1 MERRLGT
8 TARNGGY
15 GSQVFRIQE
24 KPETLKT
31 RWASTKQGARSFW
44 VRLGSL
50 PQGEQVPELRFLIA
64 DDHNVLRRGV
74 RNIVE
79 NYPNWTVVA
88 EASNGREAI
97 EQARFCKPDVAILD
111 FSMPEIN
118 GLDAARDVLA
128 HLPDTK
134 VLILTVHENDE
145 LIAELRRV
153 GVHGYVLKSAPDRD
167 LVSAIKAVLKNKTFY
182 PIDTAP
188 AVHRPR
194 KSDGGNSKPRLSDR
208 QKDIVRL
215 LSQGR
220 NSKKIAEMLG
230 ISQKTVETHRR
241 NIMLK
246 VNCRSTAELVRY
258 AIRNGLIEA

>member
-1 MERRLGT
+1 M
-8 TARNGGY
+8 
-15 GSQVFRIQE
+15 
-24 KPETLKT
+24 
-31 RWASTKQGARSFW
+31 
-44 VRLGSL
+44 
-50 PQGEQVPELRFLIA
+50 PELRFLIA
-64 DDHNVLRRGV
+64 DDHNVFRRGV
-74 RNIVE
+74 RAVVE

-88 EASNGREAI
+88 EACNGREAI
-97 EQARFCKPDVAILD
+97 EKAKLVKPDVAILD

-118 GLDAARDVLA
+118 GLDAARNVLSN
-128 HLPDTK
+128 LPDTK

-145 LIAELRRV
+145 LIDELRRA

-167 LVSAIKAVLKNKTFY
+167 LVSAIKTVLKNQTFY
-182 PIDTAP
+182 PAATTP

-208 QKDIVRL
+208 QKEIVRL

-220 NSKKIAEMLG
+220 SSAKIAEMLG

-241 NIMLK
+241 NIMLR

-258 AIRNGLIEA
+258 AIRNRIIEA

>member
-1 MERRLGT
+1 M
-8 TARNGGY
+8 
-15 GSQVFRIQE
+15 
-24 KPETLKT
+24 PE
-31 RWASTKQGARSFW
+31 F
-44 VRLGSL
+44 
-50 PQGEQVPELRFLIA
+50 RFLIA

-74 RNIVE
+74 RAIVE

-97 EQARFCKPDVAILD
+97 EQAKLCKPDVAILD

-118 GLDAARDVLA
+118 GLDAARDVLT

-145 LIAELRRV
+145 LIDELRRV

-167 LVSAIKAVLKNKTFY
+167 LVSAIKTVLKNQTFY
-182 PIDTAP
+182 PAATTP

-194 KSDGGNSKPRLSDR
+194 KSDGGNSKPRLSNR
-208 QKDIVRL
+208 QKEIVRL

-220 NSKKIAEMLG
+220 SSAKIGEMLG

-241 NIMLK
+241 NIMLR

>member
-1 MERRLGT
+1 M
-8 TARNGGY
+8 
-15 GSQVFRIQE
+15 
-24 KPETLKT
+24 
-31 RWASTKQGARSFW
+31 
-44 VRLGSL
+44 
-50 PQGEQVPELRFLIA
+50 PELRFLIA
-64 DDHNVLRRGV
+64 DDHNVFRRGV
-74 RNIVE
+74 RAIVE

-88 EASNGREAI
+88 EACNGREAI
-97 EQARFCKPDVAILD
+97 EKAKFVKPDVAILD

-118 GLDAARDVLA
+118 GLDAARDVLSN
-128 HLPDTK
+128 LPETK

-145 LIAELRRV
+145 LIDELRRV

-167 LVSAIKAVLKNKTFY
+167 LVPAIKAVLKNQTFY
-182 PIDTAP
+182 PIATKP

-194 KSDGGNSKPRLSDR
+194 KTEGAKPTPRLSNR
-208 QKDIVRL
+208 QKEIVRL

-241 NIMLK
+241 NIMLR

-258 AIRNGLIEA
+258 AIRNRIIEA

>member
-1 MERRLGT
+1 
-8 TARNGGY
+8 
-15 GSQVFRIQE
+15 
-24 KPETLKT
+24 
-31 RWASTKQGARSFW
+31 
-44 VRLGSL
+44 
-50 PQGEQVPELRFLIA
+50 VPELRFLIA

-74 RNIVE
+74 RAIVE

-88 EASNGREAI
+88 EACNGREAI
-97 EQARFCKPDVAILD
+97 EKAKFCKPDVAILD

-118 GLDAARDVLA
+118 GLDAARDVLT

-145 LIAELRRV
+145 LIDELRRV

-167 LVSAIKAVLKNKTFY
+167 LVSAIKTVLKNQTFY
-182 PIDTAP
+182 PAATTP
-188 AVHRPR
+188 ATHRPR
-194 KSDGGNSKPRLSDR
+194 KSEGAKPAPRLSNR
-208 QKDIVRL
+208 QKEIVRL

-241 NIMLK
+241 NIMLR